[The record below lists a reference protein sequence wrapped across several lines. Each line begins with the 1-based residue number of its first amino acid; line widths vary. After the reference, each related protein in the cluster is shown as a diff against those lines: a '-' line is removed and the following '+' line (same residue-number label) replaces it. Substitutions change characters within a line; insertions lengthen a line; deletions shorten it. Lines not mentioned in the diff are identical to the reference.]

1 MTRKTENSG
10 QTAKRR
16 KTGGRDFKR
25 GEPSPNPKGRPKK
38 EFDLVTRCREL
49 TPPIIERY
57 AKLGRAAQT
66 AAHVLAGR
74 VVIEYGHDKPR
85 QRTELTGPD
94 GAPLVPGSMVTVYM
108 PSNGREN
115 ESPEDEIAE
124 PPPAPVADGTGD

>member
-10 QTAKRR
+10 KTAKRR

-49 TPPIIERY
+49 TGPIIEHYGRVAAR
-57 AKLGRAAQT
+57 AKSGWQ
-66 AAHVLAGR
+66 VMAGK

-85 QRTELTGPD
+85 QRTELTGKD
-94 GAPLVPGSMVTVYM
+94 GAPLPSSVVLVVPDDGSGDT
-108 PSNGREN
+108 
-115 ESPEDEIAE
+115 
-124 PPPAPVADGTGD
+124 GTD